1 MLPRRFYALAELP
14 RSANGKLERGAV
26 RMLARDLTSLSGT

>member
-14 RSANGKLERGAV
+14 RSVNGKLERGVV
-26 RMLARDLTSLSGT
+26 RTLARDLSALSS